1 MRDREPKQPPKTPTG
16 IDGLDKILG
25 GGVPA
30 NRLYLLQGAPG
41 VGKTT
46 FALQFLLNG
55 QKHDE
60 QGMYVSLSESRD
72 ELAAIAHSHGWLLDG
87 MAVHEIAVRPGNA
100 SDGEQVDSRYTVFH
114 PAEIELEGVTQSIL
128 DETRRLKPARIVIDS
143 LSELRLLA
151 GDPLRYR
158 RQLLTFKEFF
168 TSWPCTVFLL
178 DPGSDGRPE
187 FETLAYGVISLDQF
201 VPDYGR
207 KRRRL
212 RVNKLRAVNVDDG
225 YHDFKIKTG
234 GVVVYPRLVAAEHR
248 THTEQELVPSGVANL
263 DQLLGGGLT
272 RGSSTLIM
280 GAAGTGKSTFC
291 MQYALSA
298 ALRGERVSIF
308 NFDESREMWLSR
320 ARSMNIPIQPHVD
333 SKRVTIQTIDPGEL
347 APNEFVETV
356 RNTVDKE
363 GAQVVVIDSLNG
375 YLNATPDE
383 KFLVAQLHELLAYL
397 SDRVVLTLL
406 VVAQEGLIGTGIQS
420 PVEISYLADSVILLR
435 YFEHAGVVRQAISC
449 VKKRYGL
456 HERTIRE
463 LWLGTGG
470 VKVGEPLTKFHGVLS
485 GMPEYEGSS
494 GPLLDPNK
502 HLEGPHDRAAGG
514 DANDH

>member
-1 MRDREPKQPPKTPTG
+1 
-16 IDGLDKILG
+16 
-25 GGVPA
+25 
-30 NRLYLLQGAPG
+30 LLQGAPG

-46 FALQFLLNG
+46 FALQFLLTG

-60 QGMYVSLSESRD
+60 QGIYVSMSESRD
-72 ELAAIAHSHGWLLDG
+72 ELAAIAHSHGWSVDG
-87 MAVHEIAVRPGNA
+87 MAIHEIAVRAGRTGDAHEGDP
-100 SDGEQVDSRYTVFH
+100 RYTVFH
-114 PAEIELEGVTQSIL
+114 PSEIELEGVSRSIL
-128 DETRRLKPARIVIDS
+128 EETRRLKPQRIVIDS

-168 TSWPCTVFLL
+168 SSWPCTVFLL
-178 DPGSDGRPE
+178 DPGADDRPE

-201 VPDYGR
+201 VPPYGR

-212 RVNKLRAVNVDDG
+212 RVSKLRAVNVDDG

-234 GVVVYPRLVAAEHR
+234 GIVVYPRLVAADHR
-248 THTEQELVPSGVANL
+248 MHTEQELVPSGVENL
-263 DQLLGGGLT
+263 DRLLGGGLT
-272 RGSSTLIM
+272 RGSSTLVM

-291 MQYALSA
+291 TQYALSA
-298 ALRGERVSIF
+298 ALRGERVSVF
-308 NFDESREMWLSR
+308 SFDESREMWLSR
-320 ARSMNIPIQPHVD
+320 AKSMNVPIRPHID
-333 SKRVTIQTIDPGEL
+333 SGRVTIQTIDPGEL

-356 RNTVDKE
+356 RKTVDVE

-383 KFLVAQLHELLAYL
+383 RYLVAQLHELLAYL

-406 VVAQEGLIGTGIQS
+406 VVAQEGLIGTGIAA
-420 PVEISYLADSVILLR
+420 PVEISYLADSVVLLR
-435 YFEHAGVVRQAISC
+435 YFEYAGSVRQAISC

-463 LWLGTGG
+463 LWLGQGG
-470 VKVGEPLTKFHGVLS
+470 VTVGEQLTQFQGVLS
-485 GMPEYEGSS
+485 GMPEYHGPPS
-494 GPLLDPNK
+494 PLLEPNQHQETQPK
-502 HLEGPHDRAAGG
+502 TSGG
-514 DANDH
+514 GANDR